1 MKLKTLLKFVSLIK
15 LLLII
20 SLFTPVFLTTSCSS
34 SAAAEKKKSKKSAE
48 AEEDSEEK
56 SDEEKDDKEEDSE
69 EKSEKKDKS
78 EKEDKK
84 ADKKKADKEDPS
96 EDKDEDSAEKD
107 NKKTT
112 KKTEV
117 KKAEEKG
124 PSGEEIW
131 ADLMAGNK
139 RFVSGKHTGGNLTAM
154 RASLVSGQKPK
165 TIILGCADSRVPPEL
180 LFDKNLGEL
189 FVVRDAGNIAD
200 KLALGS
206 IEYAIEHLHAKVL
219 IVLGHES
226 CGAVNAALSGEEMPT
241 KNLQAIVDKIK
252 PAFENS
258 KDCPIGTKINMTCVK
273 ENVEQSAKDVLLNSA
288 FIKKAEK
295 EGLMIIKAVYS
306 LETGEVTR
314 LE

>member
-1 MKLKTLLKFVSLIK
+1 MKLKNLLKFVSLIK

-34 SAAAEKKKSKKSAE
+34 SNAATEKKKSKKSAE

-56 SDEEKDDKEEDSE
+56 SDEEKDESE
-69 EKSEKKDKS
+69 EKP

-84 ADKKKADKEDPS
+84 ADKKKADKEESS
-96 EDKDEDSAEKD
+96 EDKNDHSAEKD
-107 NKKTT
+107 DKKAT
-112 KKTEV
+112 KKAEV
-117 KKAEEKG
+117 KKAQEKG
-124 PSGEEIW
+124 PSGEEVW
-131 ADLMAGNK
+131 TELMAGNK
-139 RFVSGKHTGGNLTAM
+139 RFVSGKHTSGNLSAM

-165 TIILGCADSRVPPEL
+165 AIILGCADSRVPPEL

-206 IEYAIEHLHAKVL
+206 IEYAIEHLQAKVL
-219 IVLGHES
+219 IILGHES

-258 KDCPIGTKINMTCVK
+258 QDCPIGTKINMTCVK
-273 ENVEQSAKDVLLNSA
+273 ENVEQSAKDVLANSA
-288 FIKKAEK
+288 VIKKAEK
-295 EGLMIIKAVYS
+295 EGMTVIKAVYS
-306 LETGEVTR
+306 LETGEVIR

>member
-34 SAAAEKKKSKKSAE
+34 SNAATEKKKSKKSAE

-56 SDEEKDDKEEDSE
+56 SDEEKDEKKEESE
-69 EKSEKKDKS
+69 DNS

-84 ADKKKADKEDPS
+84 ADKKKADKEESS
-96 EDKDEDSAEKD
+96 EEKDDHSAEKD
-107 NKKTT
+107 DKKGT
-112 KKTEV
+112 KKAEV

-131 ADLMAGNK
+131 SDLMAGNK
-139 RFVSGKHTGGNLTAM
+139 RFVSGKHTSGNLTAM

-165 TIILGCADSRVPPEL
+165 AIILGCADSRVPPEL

-206 IEYAIEHLHAKVL
+206 IEYALEHLHAKIL
-219 IVLGHES
+219 IILGHES

-273 ENVEQSAKDVLLNSA
+273 ENVEQSAKDVLSNSSV
-288 FIKKAEK
+288 IKKAEK
-295 EGLMIIKAVYS
+295 EGMLVIKAVYS

>member
-1 MKLKTLLKFVSLIK
+1 MKLKNLFKLVSLIK

-20 SLFTPVFLTTSCSS
+20 SLFTPVFLTTSCGS

-56 SDEEKDDKEEDSE
+56 SDEEKDEKKEDSE
-69 EKSEKKDKS
+69 EKS

-84 ADKKKADKEDPS
+84 ADKKKADKEDSS
-96 EDKDEDSAEKD
+96 EDKDDHSAEKD
-107 NKKTT
+107 DKKAT
-112 KKTEV
+112 KKAEV

-139 RFVSGKHTGGNLTAM
+139 RFVSGKHTSGNLTAM

-165 TIILGCADSRVPPEL
+165 AIILGCADSRVPPEL

-189 FVVRDAGNIAD
+189 FVIRDAGNIAD

-206 IEYAIEHLHAKVL
+206 IEYALEHLHAKILV
-219 IVLGHES
+219 ILGHES

-252 PAFENS
+252 PAFEDS

-273 ENVEQSAKDVLLNSA
+273 ENVEQSAKDILSNSA
-288 FIKKAEK
+288 VIKKAEK
-295 EGLMIIKAVYS
+295 EGMTVIKAVYS